1 MEPTPKAKK
10 AKVEKTEV
18 KEEEM
23 EEDEFDLTEAQ
34 HLGSRFVCC
43 VLHGR
48 SIQTCFRSFTGTLCI
63 QRTHHGALQGCIHHL
78 AAARHVFM

>member
-10 AKVEKTEV
+10 AKVEPKI
-18 KEEEM
+18 EEEDDS
-23 EEDEFDLTEAQ
+23 EDLGLTEAQ